1 MTDLELAKAAAKILD
16 KRKAFNVSAIEIT
29 DCTIIADYFVLATA
43 TSTTHVK
50 ALSGELEDK
59 LEALGAELHHIE
71 GRSSGW
77 VLLDYGSVVIHL
89 FTEDQRDYYKLER
102 LWEDGKELDLSE
114 VFAENKAELEH

>member
-1 MTDLELAKAAAKILD
+1 MTDSELAKAAVRILD
-16 KRKAFNVSAIEIT
+16 KRKAENISAIEIT

-50 ALSGELEDK
+50 SLSGELEDK
-59 LEALGAELHHIE
+59 LKELGAELHHVE

-77 VLLDYGSVVIHL
+77 VLLDYGTVIIHI

-102 LWEDGKELDLSE
+102 LWDDGKALDLTE
-114 VFAENKAELEH
+114 IFEQNKKELEH